1 MRLLDR
7 QARLLEYL
15 TSGSAIFGAD
25 GDAPVDQA
33 LHGID
38 GGLLR
43 LEAQFSHQKR
53 MEKIKS
59 VFPITF
65 RLLAHDCDTMVG
77 EFARAFPPAGVGRI
91 ENALQFYDFL
101 CGRWQE
107 APPVPPY
114 LDDVAACEFAI
125 ASVRS
130 GKAASRAAPVGG
142 NPPRLGSIRRHP
154 EVVLVR
160 CRYDIRPIFED
171 ASKGTTL
178 DKRDTPLAVALP
190 SGAGHPSIFEI
201 ALPVFQAL
209 GMLDDWTDR
218 SGLGAVSEVDEFI
231 AELARHGLVEV
242 HA

>member
-15 TSGSAIFGAD
+15 TSSSTIFGVD

-38 GGLLR
+38 NRLLR

-59 VFPITF
+59 VFPLTF
-65 RLLAHDCDTMVG
+65 RLLERDRDIIVQ
-77 EFARAFPPAGVGRI
+77 EFARALPPAGVGRV
-91 ENALQFYDFL
+91 ENAQQFYGFL
-101 CGRWQE
+101 CRRSQE

-125 ASVRS
+125 ARVR
-130 GKAASRAAPVGG
+130 GGIAASRAEPVGN
-142 NPPRLGSIRRHP
+142 NPPRVGGIRRCRG
-154 EVVLVR
+154 VDLLR
-160 CRYDIRPIFED
+160 CGYDIRPLFED
-171 ASKGTTL
+171 VSKGTIPAR
-178 DKRDTPLAVALP
+178 RDTLLVVALP
-190 SGAGHPSIFEI
+190 PGAGHPGIFEVSP
-201 ALPVFQAL
+201 LVFQTL
-209 GMLDDWTDR
+209 ETLDNWTDR
-218 SGLGAVSEVDEFI
+218 SELGTGSEVDELI
-231 AELARHGLVEV
+231 DELVRHGLVEV

>member
-15 TSGSAIFGAD
+15 TSSSAIFGGD

-59 VFPITF
+59 VFPLTF
-65 RLLAHDCDTMVG
+65 RLLERDRDIIVR
-77 EFARAFPPAGVGRI
+77 EFVRACPPAGVGRI
-91 ENALQFYDFL
+91 ENARQFFGFL
-101 CGRWQE
+101 CRRWQQ

-125 ASVRS
+125 ARVRS
-130 GKAASRAAPVGG
+130 GIAASRAEPVDGSPPRVGG
-142 NPPRLGSIRRHP
+142 IRRCQG
-154 EVVLVR
+154 VVLRR
-160 CRYDIRPIFED
+160 CGYDIRPLFED
-171 ASKGTTL
+171 VSKATAPAE
-178 DKRDTPLAVALP
+178 RDTLLAIALAP
-190 SGAGHPSIFEI
+190 GAGPPGILEVSP
-201 ALPVFQAL
+201 LVFRTL
-209 GMLDDWTDR
+209 ELLNDWTER
-218 SGLGAVSEVDEFI
+218 SELGTASQVEELID
-231 AELARHGLVEV
+231 ELARYRLVEV

>member
-15 TSGSAIFGAD
+15 TSGGAIFGAD
-25 GDAPVDQA
+25 ADAPVDQA

-53 MEKIKS
+53 MEKIKA
-59 VFPITF
+59 VFPLAF
-65 RLLAHDCDTMVG
+65 RLLERDCDTIVG
-77 EFARAFPPAGVGRI
+77 EFARACPPAGVGRI
-91 ENALQFYDFL
+91 ENALQFCEFL
-101 CGRWQE
+101 CGRWQQ

-125 ASVRS
+125 ARVRS
-130 GKAASRAAPVGG
+130 GKAASCAEPVGG
-142 NPPRLGSIRRHP
+142 NPPPLGSIRRHP
-154 EVVLVR
+154 EVVLLR
-160 CRYDIRPIFED
+160 CGYDIRPIFED
-171 ASKGTTL
+171 ASRGAAPTR
-178 DKRDTPLAVALP
+178 RDTLLAVALP
-190 SGAGHPSIFEI
+190 PGAGRPNIFEI
-201 ALPVFQAL
+201 SPPVFQAL

-218 SGLGAVSEVDEFI
+218 SEPGAASEVD
-231 AELARHGLVEV
+231 ALVDELARYGLVEV

>member
-15 TSGSAIFGAD
+15 TSSSAIFGVD

-59 VFPITF
+59 VFPLTF
-65 RLLAHDCDTMVG
+65 RLLERDRDIFVQ

-91 ENALQFYDFL
+91 ENGQQFYDFL
-101 CGRWQE
+101 RARWQQ

-125 ASVRS
+125 ARVRS
-130 GKAASRAAPVGG
+130 GIAASMSGSRPSAL
-142 NPPRLGSIRRHP
+142 RL
-154 EVVLVR
+154 
-160 CRYDIRPIFED
+160 
-171 ASKGTTL
+171 
-178 DKRDTPLAVALP
+178 
-190 SGAGHPSIFEI
+190 
-201 ALPVFQAL
+201 
-209 GMLDDWTDR
+209 
-218 SGLGAVSEVDEFI
+218 
-231 AELARHGLVEV
+231 
-242 HA
+242 